1 MKNTSKTFKTFVLLI
16 SFFMFTSVSFAQVIP
31 GFPDDVNDEPAAP
44 ITSLL
49 IVGLIAGAAY
59 GVKKLK

>member
-16 SFFMFTSVSFAQVIP
+16 SFFMFTSESFAQIP

-44 ITSLL
+44 INSLV
-49 IVGLIAGAAY
+49 IMGLIAGAIY